1 MVKRKANDGKTKLKK
16 KRKVVV
22 EPKEEPV
29 VLPPVSRSSEDPIP
43 KKVKWT
49 NKQRVLVFSTRG
61 ISYRDR
67 HLMEDLKTLLPHA
80 RPDSKMEKKD
90 SLFVVNEICDMK
102 NCNKCILLEG
112 RRKRDLYMWISN
124 VPNGPSCKF
133 LVQSVFT
140 MGELKLTG
148 NCLKGSRPLLSF
160 DQHFSSKPHLALMKE
175 LIVQTFSTPYHHP
188 KSQPFIDHVFTFSYL
203 DGRIWFRNYQIVE
216 EDGSLA
222 EVGPRFVLF
231 PIKIFEGSFGGPT
244 LWEEPHFVSPA
255 KVRRQFKLASANK
268 YIARVQQKI
277 VQEES
282 KPEVSYNLKPL
293 DDIFTKDAEEILK
306 NDENQA
312 EQVEVKVRPPKKIK
326 QKVKPTVLAKK
337 VGVKGKKL
345 KGKNVKSKKVKKVVH
360 SKKKKN
366 VQVSI

>member
-1 MVKRKANDGKTKLKK
+1 MAKRPVSEKKKKAIK

-22 EPKEEPV
+22 EAEEEPAV
-29 VLPPVSRSSEDPIP
+29 PPISRSSEDPIP

-49 NKQRVLVFSTRG
+49 NKQRVLVFGTRG

-67 HLMEDLKTLLPHA
+67 HLMEDLKMLLPHSK
-80 RPDSKMEKKD
+80 PDSKMEKKD
-90 SLFVVNEICDMK
+90 SFFVVNEICDMK
-102 NCNKCILLEG
+102 NCNKCILFEG
-112 RRKRDLYMWISN
+112 RKKRDLYMWISN
-124 VPNGPSCKF
+124 TPQGPSCKF

-160 DQHFSSKPHLALMKE
+160 DEHFSSKPHLALMKE

-231 PIKIFEGSFGGPT
+231 PIKIFEGSFGGQT
-244 LWEEPHFVSPA
+244 LWEEPNFVSPA
-255 KVRRQFKLASANK
+255 KIRRQLKLSSSTK
-268 YIARVQQKI
+268 YISRVHQKI
-277 VQEES
+277 AQEES
-282 KPEVSYNLKPL
+282 KPAVSYNLKPL
-293 DDIFTKDAEEILK
+293 DDIFSKDVDEVLK
-306 NDENQA
+306 NDEIQPEPEEIA
-312 EQVEVKVRPPKKIK
+312 VIPPKKVK
-326 QKVKPTVLAKK
+326 KKLKPTVLAKK
-337 VGVKGKKL
+337 GVHQTKIKKQKASSKKDKGKKFNN
-345 KGKNVKSKKVKKVVH
+345 GKKR
-360 SKKKKN
+360 KN
-366 VQVSI
+366 T